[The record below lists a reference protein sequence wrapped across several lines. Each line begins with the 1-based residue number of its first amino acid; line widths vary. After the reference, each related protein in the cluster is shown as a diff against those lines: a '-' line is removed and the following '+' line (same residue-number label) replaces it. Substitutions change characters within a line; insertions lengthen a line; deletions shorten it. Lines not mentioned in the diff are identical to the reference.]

1 MGYKFRYRQTVTE
14 GGSSVHEGHFLEVSD
29 DVWSISPLNA
39 PWVNAGCYAGAIP
52 ANGSDIGTYSVVT
65 WSGWNKDSVY
75 SDMRDM
81 SIKSY
86 EGSSQQNLR
95 FMAKYNSG
103 SFTVPRQYFNWT
115 NLREPTVTA
124 IRDAIPYRY
133 EVSNYSEYDP
143 YRRQDKTVSAF
154 GNSNSPLN
162 IAPLEEL
169 HINNLILVPRFI
181 IKEIEYYNYDDVAD
195 GYQSVDNS
203 ATATLY
209 SWADIKPAD
218 NTPAGE
224 HYDADLFDTGW
235 KEITPVHEDGRR
247 FQFCCG
253 AFLVPYYGKSSN
265 SYNTTTDTYTAGTN
279 PDDGKVYG
287 DRQVFGSVAS
297 EFNEYPII
305 NTTTN
310 MTRPCLM
317 VMTESYNTVTGGL
330 TYSTPTGIMFTNSMP
345 SGNISANILALQ
357 PSWSL
362 MSNFQTFSATTQWSS
377 QFFTGNRDTSNL
389 YADLDPSTS
398 NTSPDL
404 SIPTKIDFDVN
415 ISHLYNITDLAT
427 TVRHYIPNNNPIA
440 FSFSKNNRNVTAT
453 NCAFFAINSLW
464 HTIASLGCYVADDV
478 TAAQKAPTGYYTG
491 NNNHMYLGHMDA
503 SGITDGVMLQGGEIP
518 ASVQAGID
526 DIIQNTPYTPIKPT
540 PPTPSDTDP
549 TNPPVPSGK
558 AEPKITGD
566 DVKGRQ
572 DRAFHASSNSY
583 YELSDAELKSFIDVL
598 WAQPQS
604 FYEAI
609 QIAGKQ
615 TASIF
620 DYITSLRVYPFDAT
634 ALFPVGTSGQSPI
647 FMGTGATLKKTDG
660 TEYTL
665 TKLTEYVNYTNFCS
679 FHLAEFKD
687 WRNNFLDYSP
697 YTKVSLYLPYAGT
710 IDLDCQMISA
720 FSDITGCTIDVD
732 CSIDLQSGVLTYY
745 VFADNAY
752 LLATQNVKVGVDIPL
767 NGNDSLQQSINM
779 VRNTYSNATRLL
791 SGASSIALNAMSG
804 NGAGA
809 VSEALTAPVGIAE
822 MALNTSLA
830 SRQIPVN
837 TMPTSGSISSMLAG
851 QDAFITIYRQKIAN
865 PANYGHAIGYKTE
878 SSHTIDSLSGWTV
891 CRNPD
896 LSGISAT
903 EGEKRLIADILTT
916 GFYA

>member
-1 MGYKFRYRQTVTE
+1 MTYTFRYRQSVTE
-14 GGSSVHEGHFLEVSD
+14 GGSTVQQEEIIPVSD
-29 DVWSISPLNA
+29 AVWELSPLNE

-52 ANGSDIGTYSVVT
+52 ANGSDIGTYSVAT

-81 SIKSY
+81 SIRHY

-103 SFTVPRQYFNWT
+103 SFIVPRQYFNWT

-124 IRDAIPYRY
+124 VRDAIPNRN
-133 EVSNYSEYDP
+133 EVTNYAEYDP
-143 YRRQDKTVSAF
+143 YRRQNKTVSAF

-162 IAPLEEL
+162 VAPLEYL
-169 HINNLILVPRFI
+169 QINNLILVPRFI
-181 IKEIEYYNYDDVAD
+181 IKEIEYYNFDDVAG
-195 GYQSVDNS
+195 GYQAVDIP

-224 HYDADLFDTGW
+224 NYDADLFETGW

-253 AFLVPYYGKSSN
+253 VYVIPYYGKSSN
-265 SYNTTTDTYTAGTN
+265 SYNPTTDTYTAGTN
-279 PDDGKVYG
+279 PDDGKVYS

-297 EFNEYPII
+297 ETDEYPII

-330 TYSTPTGIMFTNSMP
+330 TYSTPTGIMFTNVVP

-362 MSNFQTFSATTQWSS
+362 LSNFQTFSATTQWTSH
-377 QFFTGNRDTSNL
+377 FFTGNRDTSNL

-415 ISHLYNITDLAT
+415 ISHLYDISDLGT
-427 TVRHYIPNNNPIA
+427 TVRHYIPNDNPIA
-440 FSFSKNNRNVTAT
+440 FSFAKNNRNVTAT

-503 SGITDGVMLQGGEIP
+503 NGITDGIMLQGGEIP
-518 ASVQAGID
+518 SSVQAGID
-526 DIIQNTPYTPIKPT
+526 DIIAGTPYTPIKPT

-566 DVKGRQ
+566 NVNGYQNRE
-572 DRAFHASSNSY
+572 FHASSNSY
-583 YELSDAELKSFIDVL
+583 YYLTDAELKNFIDIL
-598 WAQPQS
+598 WGQPAS

-620 DYITSLRVYPFDAT
+620 DYITSLRLYPFDINV
-634 ALFPVGTSGQSPI
+634 LFTQHSLSPI
-647 FMGTGATLKKTDG
+647 FMGTGATLLLTDS
-660 TEYTL
+660 TEAQL
-665 TKLTEYVNYTNFCS
+665 QKLTDYIHYTTLCTFDLS
-679 FHLAEFKD
+679 EFTG
-687 WRNNFLDYSP
+687 WRHNFLDYSP

-710 IDLDCQMISA
+710 MDLDCQMISA
-720 FSDITGCTIDVD
+720 FSDIASCTITVD
-732 CSIDLQSGVLTYY
+732 FAIDLQSGVLTYY
-745 VFADNAY
+745 VLADSSY
-752 LLATQNVKVGVDIPL
+752 LLATQNVKVGIDIPL

-791 SGASSIALNAMSG
+791 AGASGIAVNTMSG
-804 NGAGA
+804 NIAGVA
-809 VSEALTAPVGIAE
+809 SEALTAPIGIAE

-837 TMPTSGSISSMLAG
+837 TMPTSGSISSMIAG
-851 QDAFITIYRQKIAN
+851 QDPFITIYRQKIAN

-878 SSHTIDSLSGWTV
+878 STHTISDLSGWTI

>member
-1 MGYKFRYRQTVTE
+1 MTYTFRYRQSVTE
-14 GGSSVHEGHFLEVSD
+14 GGSTVQQGGLIPVSESVWNL
-29 DVWSISPLNA
+29 SPLNE

-52 ANGSDIGTYSVVT
+52 ANGSEIGSYSIAM

-75 SDMRDM
+75 SDMRDLN
-81 SIKSY
+81 IRSY
-86 EGSSQQNLR
+86 VGSSQQNLR
-95 FMAKYNSG
+95 FMAKYNNG
-103 SFTVPRQYFNWT
+103 SFSVNKQSFNWT

-124 IRDAIPYRY
+124 IRDAIPNRY
-133 EVSNYSEYDP
+133 ELSNYSEYDP
-143 YRRQDKTVSAF
+143 YKRQNKSLATS

-162 IAPLEEL
+162 VAPLEEL
-169 HINNLILVPRFI
+169 HINDLIWLPIFKFNEV
-181 IKEIEYYNYDDVAD
+181 EYYNFDDVAE
-195 GYQSVDNS
+195 GYANVTYGSSVS
-203 ATATLY
+203 Y
-209 SWADIKPAD
+209 YWGDIKPED
-218 NTPAGE
+218 KTPAGE
-224 HYDADLFDTGW
+224 HYDADLFEKGW
-235 KEITPVHEDGRR
+235 TEIEPVHEGGRR
-247 FQFCCG
+247 FRYCCG
-253 AFLVPYYGKSSN
+253 VYLTPYYGKSSN
-265 SYNTTTDTYTAGTN
+265 SYNPTTDTYNAGTN

-297 EFNEYPII
+297 EFDEYPVIG
-305 NTTTN
+305 TTTN
-310 MTRPCLM
+310 LNRPCLL
-317 VMTESYNTVTGGL
+317 VMTESYDSVTGGL
-330 TYSTPTGIMFTNSMP
+330 VYSLPAGISFSNILVTGSV
-345 SGNISANILALQ
+345 SGNVHALQ
-357 PSWSL
+357 PSWSIA
-362 MSNFQTFSATTQWSS
+362 SDFHTFAATTSWTSE
-377 QFFTGNRDTSNL
+377 FFIGNQDYCNFYQDSDPASNQAEPSLSITSCVINADIQIAGL
-389 YADLDPSTS
+389 Y
-398 NTSPDL
+398 NIPDL
-404 SIPTKIDFDVN
+404 SSATR
-415 ISHLYNITDLAT
+415 LYLVDNTPLA
-427 TVRHYIPNNNPIA
+427 YA
-440 FSFSKNNRNVTAT
+440 FQKSNRNLTAT
-453 NCAFFAINSLW
+453 NLAFYPVNSLW
-464 HTIASLGCYVADDV
+464 HTIASLGCYVADY
-478 TAAQKAPTGYYTG
+478 TTTAQKAPTGYYTG

-503 SGITDGVMLQGGEIP
+503 SGITDGIMLQGGEIP

-598 WAQPQS
+598 WSQPQS

-620 DYITSLRVYPFDAT
+620 DYITSLRVYPFDAS
-634 ALFPVGTSGQSPI
+634 LFPTSGSSPI

-665 TKLTEYVNYTNFCS
+665 SKLSEYINYTNFCS

-732 CSIDLQSGVLTYY
+732 FSIDLQSGVLTYY

-809 VSEALTAPVGIAE
+809 VAEALTAPVGIAE

-837 TMPTSGSISSMLAG
+837 TMPTSGSISSMIAG
-851 QDAFITIYRQKIAN
+851 QDPFITIYRQKIAN

-878 SSHTIDSLSGWTV
+878 STHSIDSLSGWTV